1 MALIGIMVANAPSAQ
16 SLPAV
21 SSSISPSRFREQCF
35 DETGAQKAS
44 RISVCRQRVTTS
56 LAQ

>member
-1 MALIGIMVANAPSAQ
+1 MAANAPPAQ
-16 SLPAV
+16 WLPAV
-21 SSSISPSRFREQCF
+21 SKLHLSLLAKLKGSFREQCSNKTQ
-35 DETGAQKAS
+35 EVT

>member
-1 MALIGIMVANAPSAQ
+1 MVANAPSAQ

-44 RISVCRQRVTTS
+44 RIPFV
-56 LAQ
+56 ANA